1 MVRENV
7 RLRRAAAWLGL
18 AAILFAGNALGQAP
32 SAEAPSRIETV
43 EFDSTLMARR
53 MPFRVVVP
61 ARYNE
66 KADAARRYPVV
77 YLLHG
82 LFGGYDNWTKLTKLA
97 EYSAAADVIIVTPEG
112 KNGWY
117 TDSAANPSDKFE
129 SHIVREVI
137 PEVDKRYRT
146 IAERRA
152 RAIGGLSMGG
162 YGAVKLGLKF
172 PEMFILAGSFSGA
185 LGAASISEKTFPG
198 AIGKTIDGIM
208 GPVDSEAR
216 RSNDPFEL
224 IRRTTP
230 EKLGGLPFIYFDCGT
245 EDFLFQN
252 NREFADLL
260 VQKKVPHEFR
270 QLPGGHDWKY
280 WDRQVKEFLAVA
292 IRSF

>member
-66 KADAARRYPVV
+66 KAEAARRYPVV